1 MSLARHQIRLLL
13 GVIASIRK
21 SFIRNNHILAER
33 NMDFT
38 CSIYSLLN
46 KFRLLIFT

>member
-13 GVIASIRK
+13 GVTTSIRK

-33 NMDFT
+33 NAVYLMH
-38 CSIYSLLN
+38 YSLLN
-46 KFRLLIFT
+46 RFRLLIFT